1 MKHFNQEK
9 LTHGDINC
17 ALEDQSELSKL
28 NGMKEPYQ
36 NKYHKVS
43 RTWELENRK
52 LDILQEIKKNIK
64 LQDLRAT
71 HPLGIE
77 MDWLSIG
84 GRVPDE
90 EENATILNKHRV
102 S

>member
-17 ALEDQSELSKL
+17 ALEDQNELSKL

-43 RTWELENRK
+43 RTWELENKK
-52 LDILQEIKKNIK
+52 LDIL
-64 LQDLRAT
+64 
-71 HPLGIE
+71 
-77 MDWLSIG
+77 
-84 GRVPDE
+84 
-90 EENATILNKHRV
+90 
-102 S
+102 